1 MYTTEMQFYGSLQEH
16 KTFKKAKLLPELA
29 NRARKQQP
37 ANRDL
42 VKCKSLTTLS
52 ESEYLKVSAVV
63 VQIGVLGGPFQTY
76 ITKIKPPHS
85 MLKGSSPPCYL
96 LGRTGQTP
104 PPPNKLGNRL
114 PL

>member
-42 VKCKSLTTLS
+42 V
-52 ESEYLKVSAVV
+52 
-63 VQIGVLGGPFQTY
+63 
-76 ITKIKPPHS
+76 
-85 MLKGSSPPCYL
+85 
-96 LGRTGQTP
+96 
-104 PPPNKLGNRL
+104 
-114 PL
+114 